1 MPPKQPYIRGLYRQ
15 SQPAIPNCPA
25 LLGPIKL
32 NTFSTPTTNENLKQL
47 LDKAIRPNNYQQ
59 IEQKNINDIKIQQ
72 KLRKQK
78 VFVLQKQ
85 YKWRLNLNIL
95 VPKVNTMIHF
105 KEAVAIMKLPE
116 EDSWAKSLKFYND

>member
-1 MPPKQPYIRGLYRQ
+1 MPKQPYIRGLYRQ
-15 SQPAIPNCPA
+15 SQPTIPQRPA

-32 NTFSTPTTNENLKQL
+32 NAFSAPTTNDNLKQL

-59 IEQKNINDIKIQQ
+59 IEKKNINDIKIQQ
-72 KLRKQK
+72 KLMKQK

-85 YKWRLNLNIL
+85 YRWRLNVNKL
-95 VPKVNTMIHF
+95 VPKVSTMIHF

-116 EDSWAKSLKFYND
+116 EDSWAKSLKFYDD